1 MDQRVVFLKKKLLN
15 LEAELNALCARQSE
29 SHLRELQRQRELALN
44 TVKLQFEQRKMVEKL
59 NSLSAR
65 SSELHLREL
74 RRRRDMD
81 LESAK
86 HQLERQETTEEFEV
100 NQSQRQSQEKDMSS
114 RQDSSIDGRDE
125 IDG

>member
-1 MDQRVVFLKKKLLN
+1 MDLRVVFLEKKLLN

-29 SHLRELQRQRELALN
+29 SHLRQLQRQHELALN
-44 TVKLQFEQRKMVEKL
+44 TVKLQFEQRKMVEEL

-65 SSELHLREL
+65 SSELHLLEL

-81 LESAK
+81 LENAK
-86 HQLERQETTEEFEV
+86 HQLQRQETTEEFEV
-100 NQSQRQSQEKDMSS
+100 NQPQGQSQKKDISS
-114 RQDSSIDGRDE
+114 RQDSNNDDRDE

>member
-1 MDQRVVFLKKKLLN
+1 LEKKLLN

>member
-1 MDQRVVFLKKKLLN
+1 MDLRVVFLEKKLLN

-29 SHLRELQRQRELALN
+29 FHLRELRRQREVALN

-74 RRRRDMD
+74 KRRRDLD
-81 LESAK
+81 LESVK
-86 HQLERQETTEEFEV
+86 QRLESQESAEEFV
-100 NQSQRQSQEKDMSS
+100 VSQTQGQAAENISY
-114 RQDSSIDGRDE
+114 RQDSNSDDRDE